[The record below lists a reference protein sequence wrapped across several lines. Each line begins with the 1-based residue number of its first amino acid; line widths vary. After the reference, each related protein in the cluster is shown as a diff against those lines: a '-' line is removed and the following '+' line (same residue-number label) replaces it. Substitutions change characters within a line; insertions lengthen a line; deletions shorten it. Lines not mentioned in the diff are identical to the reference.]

1 MIDKFDGENKF
12 LSNFH
17 MCIVWYEGIPYPTI
31 EHAYQAAKTFDL
43 NQRKYIAGIP
53 WNKAG
58 QAKRIGKRIPL
69 RNNWEEIKLS
79 VMEDLLRQK
88 FGVRPNFKQKLLD
101 TGNEEL
107 IEGNYWHDNYWGN
120 CKCKKCIDKPGLN
133 MLGKLLMKI
142 RSDL

>member
-17 MCIVWYEGIPYPTI
+17 MSIVWYEGIPYPTI

-58 QAKRIGKRIPL
+58 QAKRYQKNQEKSNKEGQTGLKRRP
-69 RNNWEEIKLS
+69 
-79 VMEDLLRQK
+79 
-88 FGVRPNFKQKLLD
+88 FGNS
-101 TGNEEL
+101 
-107 IEGNYWHDNYWGN
+107 IA
-120 CKCKKCIDKPGLN
+120 
-133 MLGKLLMKI
+133 
-142 RSDL
+142 